1 MVTECRQLWSF
12 HTDHLFRGDGYD
24 LFVAM
29 RANGRRVQAAD
40 DEARLWELVEVAWA
54 RLGTEVNV
62 VRRALAARP
71 PGGHPDG
78 LSVVKGAREAFAASL
93 ARQCHGLTAAELTA
107 FDRVVE
113 RKLYDLDSVELHAVT
128 DGSDD
133 GFLYAQGFNVA
144 MGRRFYYAV
153 AADALKAVP
162 GAELEEMCYFFA
174 HLCHERYGKFPDT
187 ASGIS
192 RESCSN
198 PAGWPR

>member
-1 MVTECRQLWSF
+1 V
-12 HTDHLFRGDGYD
+12 
-24 LFVAM
+24 
-29 RANGRRVQAAD
+29 AD

-62 VRRALAARP
+62 VRRALAAGP
-71 PGGHPDG
+71 PGGYLDG

-93 ARQCHGLTAAELTA
+93 VRLCHGLTEAELTA
-107 FDRVVE
+107 LDRVVE
-113 RKLYDLDSVELHAVT
+113 RKLYDIDSAELHAVT

-133 GFLYAQGFNVA
+133 GFLYARGFIVA

-153 AADALKAVP
+153 AADAMKAVP

-174 HLCHERYGKFPDT
+174 HLCHEQYGNFPDT
-187 ASGIS
+187 GSGIS

-198 PAGWPR
+198 PAGWPADHSGGHVQA